1 MEESDRRTG
10 IPKEAWAPIGVIGAA
25 AVTGLVTI
33 IVNHYGNSGGTSA
46 GTASSPPASSSTT
59 LAHTSPVVAMM
70 GRWTG
75 TADTEDGQSFDIT
88 LTIDRE
94 CRIDQRC
101 GSIEVP
107 SVPCYGQV
115 FLNQTDGDEVEFRVA
130 AFDARSDL
138 QKCQEGAGER
148 FRVLP
153 DGKLGYRTTYPP
165 VAEGILG
172 RS

>member
-10 IPKEAWAPIGVIGAA
+10 IPKEAWAAIGVVGAA

-33 IVNHYGNSGGTSA
+33 IVNHSSSPGGS
-46 GTASSPPASSSTT
+46 ASSASSSS
-59 LAHTSPVVAMM
+59 TSSMRSDPVAAMM
-70 GRWTG
+70 GRWEG
-75 TADTEDGQSFDIT
+75 TANSEEGRAFDIT
-88 LTIDRE
+88 LTIDRGCHLGE
-94 CRIDQRC
+94 RC
-101 GSIEVP
+101 GSIGIP

-115 FLNQTDGDEVEFRVA
+115 FLSQADGDEVEFRVA
-130 AFDARSDL
+130 NFDAHSDL

-148 FRVLP
+148 FRVLS

-165 VAEGILG
+165 VAEGVLD